1 MPFLW
6 YNKNRNEEFMI
17 PEFLI
22 ELLNNQYGEVLTNEI
37 LKGYKEKRKTTLR
50 INTIKT
56 KQENIKK
63 ILDEQNIK
71 YEDVSWYEDALIL
84 EDEKNIRELEIYK
97 NGEIYMQSLS
107 SMIPPIVLEPK
118 REKILDM
125 AASPGGKTT
134 EIYNLSK
141 KEALITAVEKNP
153 IRADRLKYNINKQGT
168 TATVLVTDA
177 SKLDEF
183 FRFDKILLDAPCS
196 GSGTL
201 SILDNSLNHFNKN
214 LIKNSVETQQKLLSK
229 ALQILKQGST
239 MVYSTCSILYEENE
253 EQLEKLIKQN
263 KIEIIPIAEELFK
276 SIPTLPT
283 KIKGTICV
291 LPNELYE
298 GFFVA
303 KIKKI

>member
-1 MPFLW
+1 
-6 YNKNRNEEFMI
+6 MI

-22 ELLNNQYGEVLTNEI
+22 ELLTNQYGENLTNEI

-50 INTIKT
+50 INTTKT
-56 KQENIKK
+56 NKENIKNT
-63 ILDEQNIK
+63 LDKEKIK

-84 EDEKNIRELEIYK
+84 EEEKNIRELDIYK

-118 REKILDM
+118 KEKILDM

-134 EIYNLSK
+134 EIYNLSN
-141 KEALITAVEKNP
+141 KEAIITAVEKNP

-168 TATVLVTDA
+168 QATILVTDA

-201 SILDNSLNHFNKN
+201 STLDNSLNHFNKN
-214 LIKNSVETQQKLLSK
+214 LIKNSVETQKKLLSK
-229 ALQILKQGST
+229 ALQILKQNST

-253 EQLEKLIKQN
+253 AQLEQLIKQN
-263 KIEIIPIAEELFK
+263 KIEIIPINEELFK
-276 SIPTLPT
+276 NIPTLPT
-283 KIKGTICV
+283 KIPGTICV

>member
-1 MPFLW
+1 
-6 YNKNRNEEFMI
+6 MI

-22 ELLNNQYGEVLTNEI
+22 ELLTNQYGKDLTKEI
-37 LKGYKEKRKTTLR
+37 IKGYNQKRKTTLR
-50 INTIKT
+50 VNTTKT
-56 KQENIKK
+56 TKENIKN
-63 ILDEQNIK
+63 ILDKENIK

-84 EDEKNIRELEIYK
+84 EDEKHIRKLDIYE

-118 REKILDM
+118 KEKILDM

-134 EIYNLSK
+134 EIYNLSN

-153 IRADRLKYNINKQGT
+153 IRADRLKYNLNKQGT
-168 TATVLVTDA
+168 TATVLLSDA

-201 SILDNSLNHFNKN
+201 STQDNSLNHFNKN

-229 ALQILKQGST
+229 ALQILKQNST

-253 EQLEKLIKQN
+253 AQLEQLIKQN
-263 KIEIIPIAEELFK
+263 KIEIIPIDEELFK
-276 SIPTLPT
+276 DIPTLPT
-283 KIKGTICV
+283 KIPGTICV

>member
-1 MPFLW
+1 
-6 YNKNRNEEFMI
+6 MI

-22 ELLNNQYGEVLTNEI
+22 ELLNKQYGIELTNQIQE
-37 LKGYKEKRKTTLR
+37 GYKEKRKTTLR
-50 INTIKT
+50 INTTKT
-56 KQENIKK
+56 NKENIKK
-63 ILDEQNIK
+63 ILDKENIK

-84 EDEKNIRELEIYK
+84 DEEKNIRELDIYK
-97 NGEIYMQSLS
+97 NGKIYMQSLS
-107 SMIPPIVLEPK
+107 SMIPPIVLEPI

-141 KEALITAVEKNP
+141 GEALITAVEKNP

-168 TATVLVTDA
+168 TATILVTDA

-201 SILDNSLNHFNKN
+201 STIDNSLNHFNKN
-214 LIKNSVETQQKLLSK
+214 LIKNSVETQKKLLTK
-229 ALQILKQGST
+229 ALQILKQNSI

-253 EQLEKLIKQN
+253 SQLEQLIKQN
-263 KIEIIPIAEELFK
+263 KIEIIPIDEELFK
-276 SIPTLPT
+276 DIPTLPT
-283 KIKGTICV
+283 KIPGTICV

>member
-1 MPFLW
+1 
-6 YNKNRNEEFMI
+6 MI
-17 PEFLI
+17 PDFLI
-22 ELLNNQYGEVLTNEI
+22 ELLNNQYGKDLTNEI

-50 INTIKT
+50 INTTKT
-56 KQENIKK
+56 NKENIKN
-63 ILDEQNIK
+63 ILDKENIK

-84 EDEKNIRELEIYK
+84 DEEKNIRELDIYK

-118 REKILDM
+118 KEKILDM

-134 EIYNLSK
+134 EIYNLSN
-141 KEALITAVEKNP
+141 KEAIITAVEKNP

-168 TATVLVTDA
+168 QATILVTDA

-201 SILDNSLNHFNKN
+201 STLDNSLNHFNKN
-214 LIKNSVETQQKLLSK
+214 LIKNSVETQKKLLSK
-229 ALQILKQGST
+229 ALQILKQNST

-253 EQLEKLIKQN
+253 AQLEQLIKQN
-263 KIEIIPIAEELFK
+263 KIEIIPINEELFK
-276 SIPTLPT
+276 DIPKLPT
-283 KIKGTICV
+283 KIPGTICV

>member
-1 MPFLW
+1 
-6 YNKNRNEEFMI
+6 MI
-17 PEFLI
+17 KEFLI
-22 ELLNNQYGEVLTNEI
+22 EQLNNQYGEDLTKKI
-37 LKGYKEKRKTTLR
+37 LEGYNKKRKTTLR
-50 INTIKT
+50 INTIKAT
-56 KQENIKK
+56 KENIKI
-63 ILDEQNIK
+63 ILDKENIK
-71 YEDVSWYEDALIL
+71 YKEVSWYKDALIL
-84 EDEKNIRELEIYK
+84 EEEKNIRELEIYK

-118 REKILDM
+118 NEKILDM

-153 IRADRLKYNINKQGT
+153 IRGDRLKYNINKQGT
-168 TATVLVTDA
+168 QATVLITDA

-201 SILDNSLNHFNKN
+201 NTLDNSLEHFNKN
-214 LIKNSVETQQKLLSK
+214 LIKNSVETQQKLLQK
-229 ALQILKQGST
+229 ALQILKEKHT

-253 EQLEKLIKQN
+253 RQLEKLINQN
-263 KIEIIPIAEELFK
+263 KIEIIPLDENLFK
-276 SIPTLPT
+276 DIPKLPT

>member
-1 MPFLW
+1 
-6 YNKNRNEEFMI
+6 MI

-22 ELLNNQYGEVLTNEI
+22 EQLTNQYGKDLTKEI
-37 LKGYKEKRKTTLR
+37 IKGYNQKRKTTLR
-50 INTIKT
+50 VNTTKT
-56 KQENIKK
+56 TKENIKN
-63 ILDEQNIK
+63 ILDKENIK

-84 EDEKNIRELEIYK
+84 EDEKHIRKLDIYE

-118 REKILDM
+118 KEKILDM

-134 EIYNLSK
+134 EIYNLSN

-153 IRADRLKYNINKQGT
+153 IRADRLKYNLNKQGT
-168 TATVLVTDA
+168 TATVLLSDA

-201 SILDNSLNHFNKN
+201 STQDNSLNHFNKN

-229 ALQILKQGST
+229 ALQILKQNST

-253 EQLEKLIKQN
+253 AQLEQLIKQN
-263 KIEIIPIAEELFK
+263 KIEIIPIDEELFK
-276 SIPTLPT
+276 DIPTLPT
-283 KIKGTICV
+283 KIPGTICV